1 MKVGGWGICAVVGGW
16 EGGLKG
22 QALRGNLFFQRV
34 APARTK
40 PDSPKPTGE
49 LGLSPAATVQ
59 TRFTLADF
67 PESQTWRFEASPPRP
82 SPHVNSFSHCCLH
95 TRFCGD
101 WRFAG
106 GGVLFEQGE
115 RCRAVMRF
123 KKACPLEFVGHVRHK
138 ATPRPAHLFWR
149 ILVNGKQHSGREA
162 QAFCAPL

>member
-16 EGGLKG
+16 EGRLK
-22 QALRGNLFFQRV
+22 V
-34 APARTK
+34 APARK
-40 PDSPKPTGE
+40 
-49 LGLSPAATVQ
+49 LALSPCGLCRAKPNPPKKPVGLWLSRCDRTALHPKAASFLTGQAAT
-59 TRFTLADF
+59 L
-67 PESQTWRFEASPPRP
+67 EASPPRP
-82 SPHVNSFSHCCLH
+82 SPHVNSLSHCCLH
-95 TRFCGD
+95 TRFCGA

-106 GGVLFEQGE
+106 GGVLFEQGD